1 MPAALSDEDIHI
13 LSQPMWPRSVSLRQ
27 RWSGLLYWWT
37 RIMSQTNGARRN
49 RAIHKVITAQH
60 IAPEIKLAVQV
71 VLGLLNHKSGYC
83 VAWPSAATI
92 AKQLKNGRRTGQ
104 WYVRIIRALGIFT
117 CRWVNKLSR
126 TITALR
132 QASCNTPKIDFLAD
146 VRV

>member
-1 MPAALSDEDIHI
+1 
-13 LSQPMWPRSVSLRQ
+13 
-27 RWSGLLYWWT
+27 
-37 RIMSQTNGARRN
+37 
-49 RAIHKVITAQH
+49 
-60 IAPEIKLAVQV
+60 
-71 VLGLLNHKSGYC
+71 